1 MAQYKSKIGKDV
13 LAFCDTA
20 YMKTKPIQ
28 GPNGVTGS
36 YVVFV
41 LSIDVAGSLPDF
53 VKKAIGDEQAK
64 SCDKTCEYIKANFK
78 GK

>member
-1 MAQYKSKIGKDV
+1 MTKYKSKIGKDV
-13 LAFCDTA
+13 LATCDAA
-20 YMKTKPIQ
+20 YLKAKPIL
-28 GPNGVTGS
+28 GPEGVTGS

-64 SCDKTCEYIKANFK
+64 SIDKTLDYIKANFK
-78 GK
+78 Q